1 MAEARALRGL
11 PPEDHARPVE
21 GFFEALPWEGAA
33 VPPPEPAA
41 LSAGAFL
48 EAL

>member
-1 MAEARALRGL
+1 MVEARALRGL
-11 PPEDHARPVE
+11 PPEEAGRPAE
-21 GFFEALPWEGAA
+21 RFFEALPWDGAA
-33 VPPPEPAA
+33 APEPAE

>member
-1 MAEARALRGL
+1 MVEARALRGL
-11 PPEDHARPVE
+11 PPEEAGRPAE
-21 GFFEALPWEGAA
+21 RFFEALPWDGATK
-33 VPPPEPAA
+33 VPEPAE